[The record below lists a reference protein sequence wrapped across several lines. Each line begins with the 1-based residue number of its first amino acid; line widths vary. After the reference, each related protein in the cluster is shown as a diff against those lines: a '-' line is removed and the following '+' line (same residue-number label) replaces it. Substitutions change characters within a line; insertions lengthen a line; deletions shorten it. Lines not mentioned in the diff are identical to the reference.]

1 MAKQQLIHSKPPT
14 ITTKLQVPHRTTVEQ
29 VYLKRL
35 KETEAFIPKE
45 EYLKKQENIN
55 KVMNTQSVQQ
65 LKYYSHINEI
75 RSVKEFLYISEK
87 LKQKNIEKKMNE
99 RLELRGKLNKIKE
112 IEVLK
117 KLHYYLE
124 KKIRLFIKDRQHEEN
139 PKLKT
144 FEAFRIANSEDKK
157 VMQFPIEL
165 QKELFAKLNA
175 QSDIIPSKQ
184 EMASPI
190 SPMKHQKRNTQF
202 DFFHADISDS
212 VVNNEEKEE
221 GTSKFL
227 TMKVANKLLGM
238 MIIESSK
245 GKRQPIIW
253 AQDKKKELED
263 ILNKPY
269 GGKMNFN
276 LHSFNWLI
284 DNALERTQSL
294 ANFNKISTNRIT
306 TMDERV
312 EFVDMPNNYLSIQ
325 NKINKG
331 MESITKTFNIRPKSS
346 QALRQRK
353 ELKNRRQITTEYNI
367 TERIKENV
375 LSQALRN
382 QNVQSQCK
390 TESIFFQND
399 SYVNH
404 YI

>member
-1 MAKQQLIHSKPPT
+1 MAKQQLIHTKPPA
-14 ITTKLQVPHRTTVEQ
+14 ITTKLQIPHRTTVEQ

-45 EYLKKQENIN
+45 EYFKKQEAIN
-55 KVMNTQSVQQ
+55 KVMDTQSVQQ

-144 FEAFRIANSEDKK
+144 FEAFRNAHLEDKK
-157 VMQFPIEL
+157 VMQFPIDL
-165 QKELFAKLNA
+165 QKELFTKLNA
-175 QSDIIPSKQ
+175 QSDIVPSKQ
-184 EMASPI
+184 DIVSPV

-202 DFFHADISDS
+202 DFFNAEISDS
-212 VVNNEEKEE
+212 VVNNEDKEQ

-284 DNALERTQSL
+284 DNALDKTQSL
-294 ANFNKISTNRIT
+294 ANFKKGSINRIT
-306 TMDERV
+306 TTDERV
-312 EFVDMPNNYLSIQ
+312 EYGEMPNNYLSIQ

-346 QALRQRK
+346 QVLRQRK

-390 TESIFFQND
+390 TEGMFFQND
-399 SYVNH
+399 SYVSH